1 MVLIFFQSLM
11 ASSDYHLNILLAFE
25 NRDENQLPVVPPD
38 KLEEMKRRSVT
49 VLLHS
54 CPVHVQQQCR

>member
-1 MVLIFFQSLM
+1 M

-38 KLEEMKRRSVT
+38 KLEEMKRRFVT

-54 CPVHVQQQCR
+54 RPVHVQQQRR

>member
-1 MVLIFFQSLM
+1 M

-38 KLEEMKRRSVT
+38 KLEELKRRFVT
-49 VLLHS
+49 VLFQSRPAHI
-54 CPVHVQQQCR
+54 QQQHG

>member
-1 MVLIFFQSLM
+1 M

-38 KLEEMKRRSVT
+38 KLEELKRRFVNSAISEPPCSRSAT
-49 VLLHS
+49 ALASLL
-54 CPVHVQQQCR
+54 QA